1 MNKRDIGNLI
11 YYERTKRGI
20 GLPRLTHGVCSASV
34 IQRMEGGERLPD
46 FLVLERLVERLGK
59 SLNKIEFL
67 HNEAAYDIYYLRE
80 SIELYVEEC
89 KYEEAADALVYY
101 ENLLKG
107 REPMHWQYICK
118 MRAVLAREQEDD
130 HGKAALL
137 LKEAMEQTLPG
148 FDLNR
153 LDHYL
158 LGESELLLLL
168 MWIQEKIDVDIA
180 HITVDGSRLL
190 HYIKE
195 TCQDEEVLAN
205 VYSKAVWVL
214 GNMELKRQNPKEA
227 LWYTLKGEKM
237 LAENGLLLHI
247 PQFLE
252 RILMLTEG
260 VDDNAYVQWKK
271 QRDALKWVYEEY
283 NEPYETTRLALWS
296 SYRQQEVYFVC
307 ELVSQERKIRK
318 HSQEKLADVL
328 DIDQKTV
335 SRLEGGKYKPKQGT
349 FQKIKEYLEL
359 DRDVCSTRLV
369 VNDFALLEMEREIA
383 KQNHYKNYEEAEWLF
398 QQLKSRLS
406 MEWNENRQYVTY
418 MEACFARK
426 RGEISGE
433 EAVRRCVEALRITR
447 KNMGLEQ
454 IDEVVLSR
462 MEAMIVNYIAVNYYE
477 MGRREEA
484 ITILEKVKLGYE
496 NSKVDLKY
504 HYVAMSLIY
513 VNLSDYYEVSD
524 RFEEAILACET
535 GARFELR
542 CKRGNVLGY
551 FVEQRA
557 YTTERM
563 TNGRLSGKLSYRKAY
578 QLCNLMREE
587 NAMRSLKNAYETLYK
602 EAID

>member
-20 GLPRLTHGVCSASV
+20 GLPRLTDGICSASV
-34 IQRMEGGERLPD
+34 LKRLENGERLPD
-46 FLVLERLVERLGK
+46 VLVLERLVERLGK
-59 SLNKIEFL
+59 SLNKMEFL
-67 HNEAAYDIYYLRE
+67 HSEIAYDIYYLRE
-80 SIELYVEEC
+80 SIELYMEER

-101 ENLLKG
+101 ENFLQG

-137 LKEAMEQTLPG
+137 LEEAMEQTLPG

-180 HITVDGSRLL
+180 HTTVDGSRLL
-190 HYIKE
+190 HYIKG

-205 VYSKAVWVL
+205 IYSKAVWVL
-214 GNMELKRQNPKEA
+214 GNMEIKRQNPKEA

-237 LAENGLLLHI
+237 LAENGILLHM

-260 VDDNAYVQWKK
+260 VDEKAYGEWRK

-283 NEPYETTRLALWS
+283 DEPYETTRLALWS
-296 SYRQQEVYFVC
+296 SYRQQEIYFVC

-318 HSQEKLADVL
+318 HSQEKLADAL

-335 SRLEGGKYKPKQGT
+335 SRLEGGKYKPKKET
-349 FQKIKEYLEL
+349 FERIKEYLEL
-359 DRDVCSTRLV
+359 DRDICSTRLV

-398 QQLKSRLS
+398 HQLKARLS

-418 MEACFARK
+418 MEAYFAK
-426 RGEISGE
+426 ERGRISSE
-433 EAVRRCVEALRITR
+433 EAVEQCMEALQITR

-454 IDEVVLSR
+454 IDEVVLGR

-484 ITILEKVKLGYE
+484 ITILEKVKSGYE
-496 NSKVDLKY
+496 NSKIDLKY

-513 VNLSDYYEVSD
+513 VNLSGNYEECD
-524 RFEEAILACET
+524 FFEKAILACED
-535 GARFELR
+535 GIKLELR
-542 CKRGNVLGY
+542 CNRGSMLG
-551 FVEQRA
+551 FFIKQRA
-557 YTTERM
+557 YTEDRM
-563 TNGRLSGKLSYRKAY
+563 TDGKISGQKKYQQAY
-578 QLCNLMREE
+578 QIYRLMKKEVSMKSLLKVYKQLYNEE
-587 NAMRSLKNAYETLYK
+587 
-602 EAID
+602 ID